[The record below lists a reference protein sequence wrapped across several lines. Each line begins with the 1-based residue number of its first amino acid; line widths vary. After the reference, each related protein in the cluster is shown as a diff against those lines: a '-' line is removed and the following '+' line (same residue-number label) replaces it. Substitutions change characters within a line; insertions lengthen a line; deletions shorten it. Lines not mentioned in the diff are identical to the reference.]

1 MNASTSFSPNKTVLT
16 ESTSTTE
23 MGMCNSFDVCI
34 QGIIGGVGVL
44 LILTV
49 LLVPVVIIVPVIV
62 VAYKKEKSKMYSSL
76 FLQMSRKSLTINP
89 SSKYHI
95 NRLVVLHLLTTIFV
109 L

>member
-1 MNASTSFSPNKTVLT
+1 MSASTSFSPNKTVLT

-49 LLVPVVIIVPVIV
+49 LLVVIIVPVIV
-62 VAYKKEKSKMYSSL
+62 VVYKKKKA
-76 FLQMSRKSLTINP
+76 RRI
-89 SSKYHI
+89 
-95 NRLVVLHLLTTIFV
+95 RLYFYR
-109 L
+109 